1 MDKVLLTS
9 SERVHKWRLR
19 HSLGRENLLGFGH
32 FRVRLRELQ
41 TNRLGQVRIEPH
53 PLLQQ
58 QRGKHGELW
67 WWRCCCDVVRCGERA
82 RNDFSLFHVR
92 RFESF

>member
-32 FRVRLRELQ
+32 FRVRFRELQ
-41 TNRLGQVRIEPH
+41 TNRLGQVGVEPH

-58 QRGKHGELW
+58 QRGNTVSCGGGG
-67 WWRCCCDVVRCGERA
+67 VVVMWCVCGERA
-82 RNDFSLFHVR
+82 RNDFSLFHV
-92 RFESF
+92 EV

>member
-41 TNRLGQVRIEPH
+41 TNRLGQVGVEPH

-58 QRGKHGELW
+58 QRGNTVS
-67 WWRCCCDVVRCGERA
+67 CVVVEV
-82 RNDFSLFHVR
+82 LL
-92 RFESF
+92 

>member
-41 TNRLGQVRIEPH
+41 TNRLGQVGVEPH

-67 WWRCCCDVVRCGERA
+67 VVEV
-82 RNDFSLFHVR
+82 LL
-92 RFESF
+92 